1 MPRLALGWS
10 ASVRSSVEL
19 PATTPNSDRPDVELP
34 ATPRFTFAAPG
45 PRSDPSSV
53 TRARVAGGRIGLPR
67 REPWPGPAPPADDPP
82 RTSAGRPLRRSR
94 ERTPAVDLREARK
107 PAPPL

>member
-1 MPRLALGWS
+1 MPRLALGWG

-34 ATPRFTFAAPG
+34 ATPRLRRPG
-45 PRSDPSSV
+45 PAPTPCSV

-67 REPWPGPAPPADDPP
+67 REPWPGPAAVGPWPAGARPFG
-82 RTSAGRPLRRSR
+82 AGRRALGSPG
-94 ERTPAVDLREARK
+94 EGGGAGAGI
-107 PAPPL
+107 A

>member
-1 MPRLALGWS
+1 MPRLALGWG

-34 ATPRFTFAAPG
+34 ATPRLRRPG
-45 PRSDPSSV
+45 PAPTPSSV

-82 RTSAGRPLRRSR
+82 RTSAGRLRSSPGGIRADTYDVFA
-94 ERTPAVDLREARK
+94 EPILMFG
-107 PAPPL
+107 